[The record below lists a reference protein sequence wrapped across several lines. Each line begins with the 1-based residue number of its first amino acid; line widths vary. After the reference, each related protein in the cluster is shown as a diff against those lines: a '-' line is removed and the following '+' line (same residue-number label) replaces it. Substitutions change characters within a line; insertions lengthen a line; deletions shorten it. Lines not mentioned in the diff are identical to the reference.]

1 MSVSASY
8 ALEARSIYCNTTY
21 TRSTKSAPWSAAV
34 RRRRTPATEAKLQLF
49 CPCLAVTAARCALYW
64 QRLTL
69 ALVGLHTLLKGFL
82 LTSKEDSGFLHA
94 AAASIVM
101 HGAHCSRTENQC
113 IKCCEATTSF

>member
-1 MSVSASY
+1 MLWRLGV
-8 ALEARSIYCNTTY
+8 Y
-21 TRSTKSAPWSAAV
+21 TVILHTLVLSRRRGPPQCAAAAV
-34 RRRRTPATEAKLQLF
+34 CRRTPATEAKLQLF

-69 ALVGLHTLLKGFL
+69 ALVGLRTLLKGFL

-94 AAASIVM
+94 AAASTVM

-113 IKCCEATTSF
+113 IKLREEPK